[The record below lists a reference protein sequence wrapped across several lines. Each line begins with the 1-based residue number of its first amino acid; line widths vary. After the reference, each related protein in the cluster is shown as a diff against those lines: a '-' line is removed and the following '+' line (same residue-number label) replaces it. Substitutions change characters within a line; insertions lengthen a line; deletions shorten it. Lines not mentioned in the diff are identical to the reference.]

1 VAHAWTECAAHGAGD
16 EMKNLLILIKIM
28 FVGGCATT
36 PTVKSVAGAYEIKEG
51 ERSFRM
57 VFLESG
63 VVEDYENG
71 KKIEEGKWKLTK
83 EGELHDTYSNGYIA
97 VYRINKDGSITE
109 IAEIRKGGKRKE
121 HPKDNQIY
129 TYKRIK

>member
-1 VAHAWTECAAHGAGD
+1 
-16 EMKNLLILIKIM
+16 ML
-28 FVGGCATT
+28 VGGCATT

-129 TYKRIK
+129 TYKKIK